1 MCSVIDVT
9 DIRQKSPILLT
20 YIGDE
25 AYKTYENVV
34 DQNTEATLD
43 DVIQAFDKHFKTQ
56 LNASH
61 DTFLFR
67 QIKPLHDEDA
77 HQSYIRIKEQT
88 VKCEF
93 HGIDLAIK
101 QQKVLVINNNKLRRY
116 SF

>member
-9 DIRQKSPILLT
+9 DNRQKSPILLT

-25 AYKTYENVV
+25 AYKIYENIV

-43 DVIQAFDKHFKTQ
+43 DVIQTFDKHFKAQ

-67 QIKPLHDEDA
+67 QIKQLHDENA

-88 VKCEF
+88 VKCQF

-101 QQKVLVINNNKLRRY
+101 Q
-116 SF
+116 

>member
-67 QIKPLHDEDA
+67 QIK
-77 HQSYIRIKEQT
+77 
-88 VKCEF
+88 
-93 HGIDLAIK
+93 
-101 QQKVLVINNNKLRRY
+101 
-116 SF
+116 